1 MRNLNLA
8 VLVLFATA
16 TFTAQATPPASR
28 TLSLEDISLER
39 IEIQGQIQTWKLNK
53 VCIDQQAYLLLLR
66 GLTEPVGI
74 SPSFKNGKPEQCR
87 QTLNDSPIDE

>member
-1 MRNLNLA
+1 MRNLSLA
-8 VLVLFATA
+8 VLFAAT
-16 TFTAQATPPASR
+16 TFTADATPPTSR

-53 VCIDQQAYLLLLR
+53 VCIDQQAYLLLLK

-74 SPSFKNGKPEQCR
+74 SPSFKDGKPEQCR
-87 QTLNDSPIDE
+87 RMPNDNSKNE